1 MLSFDDYRPYKV
13 PSLALDEALRP
24 WRARHIGRTKLLK
37 QHQHQWLTL
46 AINSGSNGAYYALGA
61 CWWLWSSMRTPGN
74 HGSVVLRTFLD
85 EGCHVFC
92 LLSTGVMHP
101 KRRSPNLEWRCSICS
116 TVPRLTDYPLLMVV
130 TLLRLLPWSALG
142 IQCQYPSRTPWYSA
156 SRCVFDLACWLRVW
170 LQWVLSTW
178 TATTNW
184 WAICLRAQG
193 LVGRRTHTSD
203 LAADCQQPLSLP
215 NTMVADRLYGGA
227 RVTPGFFCCHQ
238 VYSEVERDLSQCIGS
253 STRTPHWQFLLENRD
268 ENRDIPR
275 WCAQGR
281 TNFGNTQE
289 LAWGNTC
296 HMWAATTG

>member
-1 MLSFDDYRPYKV
+1 MVPTVPWGLVGGCGVPCAHQATTGLSSWGLFWTKGAMSSV
-13 PSLALDEALRP
+13 FFQQGFCTEARC
-24 WRARHIGRTKLLK
+24 
-37 QHQHQWLTL
+37 
-46 AINSGSNGAYYALGA
+46 Y
-61 CWWLWSSMRTPGN
+61 
-74 HGSVVLRTFLD
+74 
-85 EGCHVFC
+85 
-92 LLSTGVMHP
+92 P
-101 KRRSPNLEWRCSICS
+101 KRRSPNLERRCSICS
-116 TVPRLTDYPLLMVV
+116 TVPRLTACPLLMVV
-130 TLLRLLPWSALG
+130 TLLWLLPWSALG
-142 IQCQYPSRTPWYSA
+142 IQSQYPSRTPWYSA

-178 TATTNW
+178 AATTNW

-268 ENRDIPR
+268 EKSSGSGSQKLGTLTFYAP
-275 WCAQGR
+275 WWLYAKQ
-281 TNFGNTQE
+281 
-289 LAWGNTC
+289 
-296 HMWAATTG
+296 